1 MPVLQG
7 RRHGGH
13 RLARVRGR
21 RQRAPPAS
29 VRGVREAL
37 HDLRARRAFDAH
49 GGEDQRKPCS
59 LRRRKNPHWL
69 YARIAQTTGSHG
81 VCRAGDQPHRTAHS
95 RARRARDPEPR
106 DRRNGDARA
115 EEDGRRRLHPLRFR
129 IRGFSARGR
138 LPRRDPRG
146 EETRHQARAPYREVM
161 FTAADHGFMEQ
172 ALELAGRGLN
182 TTTPNPRVGCVIVKD
197 GALVGSGWHE
207 KAGLPH
213 AEVLALKEAGDRAR
227 GAALYANLEPCS
239 HHGRTPP
246 CVDAIVASGIKRV
259 VAAMQDPSP
268 KVAGSGFAKLRTA
281 GITVEHGLKED
292 EARELNIG
300 FVSRMTRGRPWMRM
314 KIAASLDGRTALA
327 NGKSQWI
334 TGEAARQD
342 GHRWRARACALLTG
356 FGTVRDDDPQLNV
369 RGVDTPRQPLKIVV
383 DSKFETSPSARLLEE
398 GKTLVVGAV
407 NDARRIAS
415 LKKAG
420 AEVVIIPNDGGK
432 VELFKL
438 MEELARREL
447 NEIHVEAG
455 AKLNGSLLRAG
466 VVDELLVYLAPSV
479 IGDSGRGMF
488 HLPEITELSRASAL
502 KIREAE
508 RIGPDLRIL
517 ARI

>member
-1 MPVLQG
+1 ML
-7 RRHGGH
+7 
-13 RLARVRGR
+13 
-21 RQRAPPAS
+21 
-29 VRGVREAL
+29 
-37 HDLRARRAFDAH
+37 
-49 GGEDQRKPCS
+49 
-59 LRRRKNPHWL
+59 
-69 YARIAQTTGSHG
+69 
-81 VCRAGDQPHRTAHS
+81 
-95 RARRARDPEPR
+95 
-106 DRRNGDARA
+106 
-115 EEDGRRRLHPLRFR
+115 
-129 IRGFSARGR
+129 
-138 LPRRDPRG
+138 
-146 EETRHQARAPYREVM
+146 
-161 FTAADHGFMEQ
+161 TAADREFMEQ

-182 TTTPNPRVGCVIVKD
+182 TTTPNPRVGSVIVRD
-197 GALVGSGWHE
+197 GTIVGTGWHE
-207 KAGLPH
+207 KAGMPH
-213 AEVLALKEAGDRAR
+213 AEVLALKAAGARSR
-227 GAALYANLEPCS
+227 GATLYVNLEPCS

-246 CVDAIVASGIKRV
+246 CVDAIIEAGVKRV
-259 VAAMQDPSP
+259 VAAIQDPNP
-268 KVAGSGFAKLRTA
+268 KVAGAGFAKLRAA
-281 GITVEHGLKED
+281 GIAVERGLMEE

-300 FVSRMTRGRPWMRM
+300 FFARMTRGRPWMRM

-356 FGTVRDDDPQLNV
+356 VGTVRDDDPQLNV

-383 DSKFETSPSARLLEE
+383 DSKFETSPSARLLKE

-407 NDARRIAS
+407 NDAKRIAS

-438 MEELARREL
+438 MQELARREL

-455 AKLNGSLLRAG
+455 TKLNGSLLQAG

-488 HLPEITELSRASAL
+488 HLPEITELSRATAL
-502 KIREAE
+502 KIREVE
-508 RIGPDLRIL
+508 RVGADLRIL